1 MAGRLEGR
9 VAFVTAAGGAI
20 AGAIARLFA
29 AEGAKVWCVDI
40 KEETVV
46 ATVSDIET
54 SSPGHGAACVADVS
68 DEACVRK
75 AIDDAVARFGK
86 IDVVVNAAAASE
98 AVGDV
103 VEMPFTEWQR
113 VLNVNLSS
121 VFLVCKYAAPHLRD
135 AGGGSIINLGSTF
148 GRVVV
153 PRRPGYTTTK
163 AAVIQLSKSMAIDL
177 AHWNIRV
184 NSISPGAIE
193 TARLLDRHPNMEAV
207 RERFV
212 PKHPIGRLG
221 RPEEIAQ
228 AALYL
233 ATDASSFVTASD
245 LLVDG
250 GYTAI

>member
-1 MAGRLEGR
+1 MVGRLDGR

-40 KEETVV
+40 REETV
-46 ATVSDIET
+46 AKTVSDIEAL
-54 SSPGHGAACVADVS
+54 SPGHGAACIADVS
-68 DEACVRK
+68 EEASVRK
-75 AIDDAVARFGK
+75 AVDDAVARFGK

-98 AVGDV
+98 AVGDI
-103 VEMPFTEWQR
+103 VEMPFADWQR

-135 AGGGSIINLGSTF
+135 AGGGSIINIGSTF

-193 TARLLDRHPNMEAV
+193 TARLLDRHPNMDAV

-221 RPEEIAQ
+221 RPEEVAQ

-233 ATDASSFVTASD
+233 ATEASSFVTASD

>member
-1 MAGRLEGR
+1 MNGRLEGR

-20 AGAIARLFA
+20 AGAISRLFA
-29 AEGAKVWCVDI
+29 AEGALVWCVDI
-40 KEETVV
+40 KADAVARTV
-46 ATVSDIET
+46 ADIEST
-54 SSPGHGAACVADVS
+54 HPGRAVACVADVS
-68 DEACVRK
+68 DEASVKK
-75 AIDDAVARFGK
+75 AVEDAAARFGR

-98 AVGDV
+98 ALGDV
-103 VEMPFTEWQR
+103 VEMPFSEWQR

-121 VFLVCKYAAPHLRD
+121 VFLVSKYAAPRMRD

-153 PRRPGYTTTK
+153 PRRPGYTTSK

-193 TARLLDRHPNMEAV
+193 TARLLDRHPTMEAV

-221 RPEEIAQ
+221 QPQEIAQ

-233 ATDASSFVTASD
+233 ATDMSSFVTASD

-250 GYTAI
+250 GYTAV

>member
-29 AEGAKVWCVDI
+29 SEGARVWCVDI
-40 KEETVV
+40 RDGAVARTV
-46 ATVSDIET
+46 ADIDALY
-54 SSPGHGAACVADVS
+54 PGHGAACVADVS
-68 DEACVRK
+68 DEPSVRK
-75 AIDDAVARFGK
+75 AVDGAIAHFGK

-103 VEMPFTEWQR
+103 VEMPFAEWQR

-121 VFLVCKYAAPHLRD
+121 VFLICKYAAPHVRD
-135 AGGGSIINLGSTF
+135 AGGGSIINIGSTF

-163 AAVIQLSKSMAIDL
+163 AAVIQLSKSMAIDF

-221 RPEEIAQ
+221 RPDEIAQ

-233 ATDASSFVTASD
+233 ASDSSSFVTASD

>member
-1 MAGRLEGR
+1 MAGRLDGR

-29 AEGAKVWCVDI
+29 AEGARVWCVDI
-40 KEETVV
+40 REDTVV
-46 ATVSDIET
+46 KTVNDIEA
-54 SSPGHGAACVADVS
+54 SSPGYGAACVADVS
-68 DEACVRK
+68 DEASVRK
-75 AIDDAVARFGK
+75 AVVDAVARFGK

-98 AVGDV
+98 SVGDV
-103 VEMPFTEWQR
+103 VEMPFSEWQR

-121 VFLVCKYAAPHLRD
+121 VFLVCKYTAPHLRD
-135 AGGGSIINLGSTF
+135 AGGGSIINIGSTF

>member
-1 MAGRLEGR
+1 MVGRLDGR

-40 KEETVV
+40 REETV
-46 ATVSDIET
+46 AKTVSDIEAL
-54 SSPGHGAACVADVS
+54 SPGRGAACIADVS
-68 DEACVRK
+68 EEASVRK
-75 AIDDAVARFGK
+75 AVDDAVARFGK

-103 VEMPFTEWQR
+103 VEMPFADWQR

-135 AGGGSIINLGSTF
+135 AGGGSIINIGSTF

-193 TARLLDRHPNMEAV
+193 TARLLDRHPNMDAV

-221 RPEEIAQ
+221 RPEEVAQ

-233 ATDASSFVTASD
+233 ATEASSFVTASD

>member
-1 MAGRLEGR
+1 MVGRLDGR

-40 KEETVV
+40 REETV
-46 ATVSDIET
+46 AKTVSDIEAL
-54 SSPGHGAACVADVS
+54 SPGRGAACIADVS
-68 DEACVRK
+68 EEASVRK
-75 AIDDAVARFGK
+75 AVDDAVARFGK

-103 VEMPFTEWQR
+103 VEMPFADWQR

-135 AGGGSIINLGSTF
+135 AGGGCIINIGSTF

-193 TARLLDRHPNMEAV
+193 TARLLDRHPNMDAV

-221 RPEEIAQ
+221 RPEEVAQ

-233 ATDASSFVTASD
+233 ATEASSFVTASD